1 MKASKAAPASA
12 GLSSG
17 SVTLESV
24 AQRPAPKAWAAS
36 SIEASSFA
44 RPARVSR

>member
-1 MKASKAAPASA
+1 MNVRSAAPARE
-12 GLSSG
+12 GLSRG
-17 SVTLESV
+17 SVTRHSV
-24 AQRPAPKAWAAS
+24 IQRPAPNAWAAS